1 MTVRKSFLERFS
13 ERLGD
18 LDDTNRQAYILR
30 LARDRGFFE
39 TVFNAVEEG
48 ILVIDRRLRIRY
60 SNRAAYEML
69 ALPDDTSSIRVS
81 QLIQGIDWRRI
92 LREDE
97 DEWVRLARQEVEIL
111 YPEPRFIQF
120 YLVPLPE
127 DAALA
132 AVILRDVT
140 ESRKNTMKALESE
153 TVKAVSLLAAGVAH
167 EIGNPL
173 NSLYLNLQIIEK
185 SLSGNAEDALLP
197 EQTARMISACKNEVE
212 RLDNIIHG
220 FLTAIR
226 PGKPQFAP
234 VDIRELVIEVLRF
247 MQSEI
252 EARKVTVK
260 CNWASALPPVSG
272 DAAQLKQLFYN
283 IIRNAVQSMSNGG
296 ELSIFGYADME
307 FLSVEFADTGC
318 GVSASALS
326 SIFHAFKTT
335 RSGGNGIGTMIIER
349 ICREHGAEFGLLTEP
364 ERGTIFQ
371 VRFPLGGKR
380 LRMLG
385 DSSLNEKSSY

>member
-1 MTVRKSFLERFS
+1 MTARKSFLERFS

-18 LDDTNRQAYILR
+18 LDDTNKQAYILR

-48 ILVIDRRLRIRY
+48 ILVVDRHLRIRY
-60 SNRAAYEML
+60 SNRAAQDML
-69 ALPDDTSSIRVS
+69 ALPEDISKIRVP
-81 QLIQGIDWRRI
+81 QLIQGVDWRGI

-111 YPEPRFIQF
+111 YPEPRFVQF

-127 DAALA
+127 DTKLA

-140 ESRKNTMKALESE
+140 ESRRKTMSELESE

-173 NSLYLNLQIIEK
+173 NSLYLNLQLISR
-185 SLSGNAEDALLP
+185 SLSGRAEDELP
-197 EQTARMISACKNEVE
+197 PGETAKMIDACTREVE
-212 RLDNIIHG
+212 RLDSIIHG

-234 VDIRELVIEVLRF
+234 ADIRELVIDVLRF
-247 MQSEI
+247 MQPEI
-252 EARKVTVK
+252 EARKVSVK
-260 CNWASALPPVSG
+260 CEWGSALPPISG

-283 IIRNAVQSMSNGG
+283 IIRNAVQAMTNGG
-296 ELSIFGYADME
+296 ELAIFGYADME

-318 GVSASALS
+318 GVSAKNLS

-335 RSGGNGIGTMIIER
+335 KSGGNGIGTMIIER
-349 ICREHGAEFGLLTEP
+349 ICREHGAAFGLVSEP
-364 ERGTIFQ
+364 ERGTVFQ

-385 DSSLNEKSSY
+385 DSSLK

>member
-1 MTVRKSFLERFS
+1 
-13 ERLGD
+13 
-18 LDDTNRQAYILR
+18 
-30 LARDRGFFE
+30 
-39 TVFNAVEEG
+39 
-48 ILVIDRRLRIRY
+48 
-60 SNRAAYEML
+60 ML
-69 ALPDDTSSIRVS
+69 ALPEDLTRIRVS
-81 QLIQGIDWRRI
+81 QLIQGVDWRRI

-97 DEWVRLARQEVEIL
+97 NEWVRLARQEVEIL
-111 YPEPRFIQF
+111 YPEPRFVQF

-127 DAALA
+127 DATLA

-140 ESRKNTMKALESE
+140 ESRRKTMNDLESE

-185 SLSGNAEDALLP
+185 SLSGSPEDALP
-197 EQTARMISACKNEVE
+197 AEETAKMIDACKSEVE
-212 RLDNIIHG
+212 RLDSIIHG

-234 VDIRELVIEVLRF
+234 ADLRELVIDVLRF
-247 MQSEI
+247 MRPEI

-260 CNWASALPPVSG
+260 CNWASVLPPISG

-283 IIRNAVQSMSNGG
+283 IIRNAVQAMSNGG
-296 ELSIFGYADME
+296 ELSIFGYADPE
-307 FLSVEFADTGC
+307 FLTVEFADTGC
-318 GVSASALS
+318 GVSASNLS
-326 SIFHAFKTT
+326 SIFQAFKTT

-349 ICREHGAEFGLLTEP
+349 ICREHGAEFGLVSEP
-364 ERGTIFQ
+364 ERGTVFQ

-385 DSSLNEKSSY
+385 DSSLK